1 MNRDLSLGFLLG
13 TTSCLFIV
21 FLFWLFSNIGYSNRL
36 IIRYRSDKEYDRD
49 FVIAMVNS
57 SGIQTN
63 FVNKKVSMN
72 TYCIEW
78 DLSNPVR
85 CENK

>member
-1 MNRDLSLGFLLG
+1 MDRDLSLGFLLG
-13 TTSCLFIV
+13 TTFCLFAF

-36 IIRYRSDKEYDRD
+36 IIRYRSDKKYDRD
-49 FVIAMVNS
+49 FVTAMVNS

-63 FVNKKVSMN
+63 FVNKQVSMG
-72 TYCIEW
+72 THCIEW
-78 DLSNPVR
+78 DLSNPIR